1 MKLPPGFK
9 PSAQQKKAF
18 DIVDDKNESC
28 FIYGRA
34 GTGKSSFI
42 EYFKRNTK
50 KNHICLSRN
59 GLAARLI
66 GGQTIHSFFRFP
78 PRTLLKDNDPDVNP
92 TNKNKKDLYPDL
104 DLIIIDE
111 ISNVE
116 CDLLH
121 SIDKVLRIK
130 RNSKK
135 PFGGTQMLFL
145 GDFFQIAPIEPK
157 ISSEREAFYNDYK
170 GIWFF
175 DCDGFNE
182 LSPNFINFEHV
193 HRHKDKEFRNK
204 LEAIRRNDLSK
215 NTIEYFN
222 KRCFELKNVP
232 STAIAI
238 CCTNMQVTKYNEH
251 YLSEIPGKI
260 NTYKA
265 TYKNFKGNDNDLKEM
280 PTNPNLN
287 LKVGVR
293 VMMLNNE
300 PNWNNGDFGVV
311 TSLSNSEIKVKIYS
325 NNKLSKIEY
334 TLEKHVWEK
343 YKYKRIKNSDDGKYR
358 YKPVVDGFFKQ
369 YPIKV
374 ARASTIHKSQGQTY
388 NEILVDFGN
397 GAFSHGQAY
406 VALSR
411 VKTYEGLFLRKAIKE
426 SDIKFDSRV
435 IEFYKKHFEDTLFDM
450 TVESDE
456 SDKAHPSV
464 SHKLPSF
471 ELNDIDTPESD
482 DGGPWHYFISPNYRI
497 NSNDLMNFY
506 DEYNSTDSHNN
517 PAQHNE
523 ELKDDD
529 REEYLGEEEHEEHF
543 VDYDDT
549 DYHYEMTDDE
559 WIAAL
564 RGSYDLGHDEYDDVT
579 ERYNFDDYDH
589 NEDDYE
595 SGDTLYEKY

>member
-1 MKLPPGFK
+1 MKLPSGFK
-9 PSAQQKKAF
+9 PSAQQKIAF
-18 DIVDDKNESC
+18 DIVNDKSESC

-66 GGQTIHSFFRFP
+66 GGQTVHSFFRFP

-111 ISNVE
+111 ISNIE

-121 SIDKVLRIK
+121 SIDKVLRVK

-215 NTIEYFN
+215 STIEYFN

-251 YLSEIPGKI
+251 YLSEIPGEI

-265 TYKNFKGNDNDLKEM
+265 TYKNFKGNNNDLKEM
-280 PTNPNLN
+280 PTNPNLD

-311 TSLSNSEIKVKIYS
+311 TSLSNSEIKVKIYT
-325 NNKLSKIEY
+325 NNKLSRIEY
-334 TLEKHVWEK
+334 TLERHVWEK

-426 SDIKFDSRV
+426 SDIKFDNRV
-435 IEFYKKHFEDTLFDM
+435 IEFYRKHFEDTLFDI
-450 TVESDE
+450 TVKAEKSDSE
-456 SDKAHPSV
+456 LKNKDTENIEDNNR
-464 SHKLPSF
+464 KLDWEIQNSR
-471 ELNDIDTPESD
+471 LD
-482 DGGPWHYFISPNYRI
+482 
-497 NSNDLMNFY
+497 SNDLMNLY

-517 PAQHNE
+517 PVQHNE
-523 ELKDDD
+523 EIKDDD
-529 REEYLGEEEHEEHF
+529 RKEYFGEEEHEDEEHF

-549 DYHYEMTDDE
+549 DLTDDE
-559 WIAAL
+559 WMAEL
-564 RGSYDLGHDEYDDVT
+564 RGSYDYGHDEYDDAS

-589 NEDDYE
+589 NQDDYE

>member
-9 PSAQQKKAF
+9 PSAQQKIAF
-18 DIVDDKNESC
+18 DIVNDKNESC

-50 KNHICLSRN
+50 KNYICLSRN

-111 ISNVE
+111 ISNIE

-130 RNSKK
+130 RNCKK

-215 NTIEYFN
+215 STIEYFN

-251 YLSEIPGKI
+251 YLSEIPGEI

-265 TYKNFKGNDNDLKEM
+265 TYKNFKGNSNDLKEM
-280 PTNPNLN
+280 PTNPNLD

-311 TSLSNSEIKVKIYS
+311 TSLSNSEIKVKIYT
-325 NNKLSKIEY
+325 NNKLSRIEY
-334 TLEKHVWEK
+334 TLERHVWEK

-426 SDIKFDSRV
+426 SDIKFDNRV
-435 IEFYKKHFEDTLFDM
+435 IEFYRKHFEDTLFDI
-450 TVESDE
+450 TVKVEKSD
-456 SDKAHPSV
+456 S
-464 SHKLPSF
+464 
-471 ELNDIDTPESD
+471 ELKNIDTENIEDNNRKLDWEIQNSRLD
-482 DGGPWHYFISPNYRI
+482 
-497 NSNDLMNFY
+497 SNDLMNFY

-517 PAQHNE
+517 PVQYNE
-523 ELKDDD
+523 EIKDDD
-529 REEYLGEEEHEEHF
+529 REEYFGEEEHEEEEHF
-543 VDYDDT
+543 VDYDET
-549 DYHYEMTDDE
+549 DLTDDE
-559 WIAAL
+559 WMAEL
-564 RGSYDLGHDEYDDVT
+564 KGSYDYGHDEYDDT
-579 ERYNFDDYDH
+579 SERYNFDDYDH
-589 NEDDYE
+589 NQDDYE

>member
-18 DIVDDKNESC
+18 DIVESKNKSC

-42 EYFKRNTK
+42 EYFKRNTN
-50 KNHICLSRN
+50 KNYICLSRN

-182 LSPNFINFEHV
+182 LAPNFINFEHV

-215 NTIEYFN
+215 STIEYFN

-265 TYKNFKGNDNDLKEM
+265 NYKNFKGNDNDLKEM

-311 TSLSNSEIKVKIYS
+311 TSLSNSEIKVKIYN

-426 SDIKFDSRV
+426 SDIKFDIRV
-435 IEFYKKHFEDTLFDM
+435 IEFYRKHFEDTLFEIS
-450 TVESDE
+450 VESDE

-464 SHKLPSF
+464 SRKLPSF
-471 ELNDIDTPESD
+471 ELNDIDTPDSD
-482 DGGPWHYFISPNYRI
+482 DGSPWHNFISPNYRI

-506 DEYNSTDSHNN
+506 DEYNSTDRHNN
-517 PAQHNE
+517 PVQHNE

-543 VDYDDT
+543 VDYDET

-559 WIAAL
+559 WIAEL
-564 RGSYDLGHDEYDDVT
+564 RGSYDHGYDEYDDIT
-579 ERYNFDDYDH
+579 ERYDFDDYDH
-589 NEDDYE
+589 NADDYE

>member
-18 DIVDDKNESC
+18 DIVESKNKSC

-42 EYFKRNTK
+42 EYFKRNTN
-50 KNHICLSRN
+50 KNYICLSRN

-157 ISSEREAFYNDYK
+157 ISSEREAFFNDYK

-182 LSPNFINFEHV
+182 LAPNFINFEHV

-215 NTIEYFN
+215 STIEYFN

-260 NTYKA
+260 TTYKA
-265 TYKNFKGNDNDLKEM
+265 NYKNFKGNDNDLKEM

-311 TSLSNSEIKVKIYS
+311 TSLSNSEIKVKIYN

-426 SDIKFDSRV
+426 SDIKFDIRV
-435 IEFYKKHFEDTLFDM
+435 IEFYRKHFEDTLFDIS
-450 TVESDE
+450 VESDE

-464 SHKLPSF
+464 SRKLPSF
-471 ELNDIDTPESD
+471 ELNDIDTPDSD
-482 DGGPWHYFISPNYRI
+482 DGSPWHNFISPNYRI

-506 DEYNSTDSHNN
+506 DEYNSTDRHNN
-517 PAQHNE
+517 PVQHNE

-543 VDYDDT
+543 VDYDET

-564 RGSYDLGHDEYDDVT
+564 RGSYDHGYDEYDDIT
-579 ERYNFDDYDH
+579 ERYDFDDYDH
-589 NEDDYE
+589 NADDYE

>member
-1 MKLPPGFK
+1 MKLPSGFK
-9 PSAQQKKAF
+9 PSAQQKIAF
-18 DIVDDKNESC
+18 DIVNDKSESC

-66 GGQTIHSFFRFP
+66 GGQTVHSFFRFP

-111 ISNVE
+111 ISNIE

-121 SIDKVLRIK
+121 SIDKVLRVK

-215 NTIEYFN
+215 STIEYFN

-251 YLSEIPGKI
+251 YLSEIPGEI

-265 TYKNFKGNDNDLKEM
+265 TYKNFKGNNNDLKEM
-280 PTNPNLN
+280 PTNPNLD

-300 PNWNNGDFGVV
+300 PNWSNGDFGVV
-311 TSLSNSEIKVKIYS
+311 TSLSNSEIKVKIYT
-325 NNKLSKIEY
+325 NNKLSRIEY
-334 TLEKHVWEK
+334 TLERHVWEK

-426 SDIKFDSRV
+426 SDIKFDNRV
-435 IEFYKKHFEDTLFDM
+435 IEFYRKHFEDTLFDI
-450 TVESDE
+450 TVKAEKSDSE
-456 SDKAHPSV
+456 LKNKDTENIEDNNR
-464 SHKLPSF
+464 KLDWEIQNSR
-471 ELNDIDTPESD
+471 LD
-482 DGGPWHYFISPNYRI
+482 
-497 NSNDLMNFY
+497 SNDLMNLY

-517 PAQHNE
+517 PVQHNE
-523 ELKDDD
+523 EIKDDD
-529 REEYLGEEEHEEHF
+529 RKEYFGEEEQEDEEHF

-549 DYHYEMTDDE
+549 DLTDDE
-559 WIAAL
+559 WMAEL
-564 RGSYDLGHDEYDDVT
+564 RGSYDYGHDEYDDAS

-589 NEDDYE
+589 NQDDYE